1 MSTDYTTP
9 ASSPHGPSLSRGVY
23 GAPEATTPAAT
34 TQALIHVVDSKF
46 GAHLPLKSG
55 APDDQAPTKRVDKD
69 SHTVTIVQ
77 TTSTSQVLQGREPS
91 PVLVTVVTAPT
102 VHASSSPA
110 PATPTGHGQNLT
122 VLAQL

>member
-9 ASSPHGPSLSRGVY
+9 ASSPHGPSLSRSVY

-34 TQALIHVVDSKF
+34 TQALIHVVDPKF

-77 TTSTSQVLQGREPS
+77 TTSTSQVTLLFS
-91 PVLVTVVTAPT
+91 FNNFL
-102 VHASSSPA
+102 HLSFSSTLLESSQ
-110 PATPTGHGQNLT
+110 TYDLT
-122 VLAQL
+122 EMAFIWGSNKIE